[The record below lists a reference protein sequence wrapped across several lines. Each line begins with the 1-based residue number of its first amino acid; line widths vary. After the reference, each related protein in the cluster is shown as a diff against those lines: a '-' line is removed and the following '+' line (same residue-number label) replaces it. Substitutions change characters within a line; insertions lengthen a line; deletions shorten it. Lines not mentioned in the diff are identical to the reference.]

1 MSYRKDLP
9 GFSQPTEGMWDGWQR
24 INFETKKGGIFGVF
38 RQGALEDTRKIFLTD
53 LLENSNYTIKEA
65 PTGKMVFKGSGK
77 EIIENGISVSIDE
90 NYGGKIFEI
99 AVN

>member
-1 MSYRKDLP
+1 
-9 GFSQPTEGMWDGWQR
+9 
-24 INFETKKGGIFGVF
+24 
-38 RQGALEDTRKIFLTD
+38 
-53 LLENSNYTIKEA
+53 
-65 PTGKMVFKGSGK
+65 MVFKGSGK